1 MIDKYIKLTT
11 SSGSDVSK
19 NIQGQIQQPQ
29 KVSGG
34 VEGIK
39 KEQGLKLK
47 QGGFIAKGCGKVMN
61 DRRKKTRMY

>member
-34 VEGIK
+34 VEGFK
-39 KEQGLKLK
+39 KEQGLKMK
-47 QGGFIAKGCGKVMN
+47 KGGDVNMEYAKKE
-61 DRRKKTRMY
+61 RRQRS

>member
-1 MIDKYIKLTT
+1 MIDKYIKQAI
-11 SSGSDVSK
+11 SGGANVSK
-19 NIQGQIQQPQ
+19 SIEGQIKQPQ